1 MAYTFTPDL
10 ITGNTLI
17 DSQHKELI
25 KAINDLLLA
34 CSAGQGRAE
43 ITATIDFLEDYTAK
57 HFGDEEQL
65 QQKYGYP
72 DYINHRKYHET
83 FKAVVKD
90 LGGRLKKEGPNVAL
104 VAKVNSE
111 IASWLINHIKREDV
125 KVAAHIKANS

>member
-10 ITGNTLI
+10 VTGNAMI

-25 KAINDLLLA
+25 AAINDLLVA
-34 CSAGQGRAE
+34 CNAGQGRAE
-43 ITATIDFLEDYTAK
+43 ITATIDFLEGYTAK

-72 DYINHRKYHET
+72 DYINHKKYHDT
-83 FKAVVKD
+83 FKSVVNN
-90 LGGRLKKEGPNVAL
+90 LGMRLKQEGPNVAL

-111 IASWLINHIKREDV
+111 IASWLISHIKREDV
-125 KVAAHIKANS
+125 KVAMHIKANS